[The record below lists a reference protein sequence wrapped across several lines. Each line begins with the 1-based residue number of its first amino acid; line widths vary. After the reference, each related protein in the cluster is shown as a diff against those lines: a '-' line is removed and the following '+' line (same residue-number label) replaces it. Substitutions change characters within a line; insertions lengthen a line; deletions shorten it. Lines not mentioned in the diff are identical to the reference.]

1 MLPGMGGMP
10 VPAFLLTVDV
20 LGHRRF
26 SLYSMRR
33 CMIAVY

>member
-1 MLPGMGGMP
+1 MLLGMGGMS
-10 VPAFLLTVDV
+10 VSAFLLTVDV